1 MKFHK
6 ERTRLIFSVAIG
18 FVAVLTYIL
27 LLEING
33 FEINESNLFILFML
47 PELLIKLF
55 LLFAALS
62 YTITSFIVLFS
73 KHKSKRLILYISSG
87 LIIVLLIGIPE
98 IRKIQSSNL
107 YELIE
112 DKTLDSFQVVE
123 ILNKAMKK
131 DDVLAI
137 SNIAIH
143 PNLPDS
149 IQVKLSDSEIMDVRR
164 KIAWETDSKDLLTKL
179 SSDPEYE
186 VRMAV
191 ISNKLTPLEIV
202 YELQNDPNDYVKNTA
217 FSMYQA
223 RK

>member
-1 MKFHK
+1 M
-6 ERTRLIFSVAIG
+6 
-18 FVAVLTYIL
+18 
-27 LLEING
+27 
-33 FEINESNLFILFML
+33 
-47 PELLIKLF
+47 
-55 LLFAALS
+55 
-62 YTITSFIVLFS
+62 
-73 KHKSKRLILYISSG
+73 
-87 LIIVLLIGIPE
+87 PE

-107 YELIE
+107 YELTE

-149 IQVKLSDSEIMDVRR
+149 IQVKLSDSEIMEVRR

>member
-1 MKFHK
+1 MKFNK

-87 LIIVLLIGIPE
+87 
-98 IRKIQSSNL
+98 
-107 YELIE
+107 
-112 DKTLDSFQVVE
+112 
-123 ILNKAMKK
+123 
-131 DDVLAI
+131 
-137 SNIAIH
+137 
-143 PNLPDS
+143 
-149 IQVKLSDSEIMDVRR
+149 
-164 KIAWETDSKDLLTKL
+164 
-179 SSDPEYE
+179 
-186 VRMAV
+186 
-191 ISNKLTPLEIV
+191 
-202 YELQNDPNDYVKNTA
+202 
-217 FSMYQA
+217 
-223 RK
+223 